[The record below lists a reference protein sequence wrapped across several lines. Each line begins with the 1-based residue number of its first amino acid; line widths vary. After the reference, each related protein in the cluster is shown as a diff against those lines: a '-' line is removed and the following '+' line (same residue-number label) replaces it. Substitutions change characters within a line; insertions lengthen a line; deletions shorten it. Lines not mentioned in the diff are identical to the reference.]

1 MRADRENSCQDKQI
15 FKEALNNRSVI
26 YLERVDITA
35 SVRMISRCCKQRQ
48 TFSLEA
54 ATVLYSAVAAA
65 ASLANQLNKLS
76 KDGTWSLCYTEEVQ
90 RGRERERERKSF
102 AVSYQNKSS
111 WRFRWS
117 RELISPSLSNNAFT
131 LRQIIHL
138 TRPQQQRTF
147 RILVLFLIVL
157 RLAKQKSE
165 LKLTQLRVQ
174 FFF

>member
-76 KDGTWSLCYTEEVQ
+76 KDGT
-90 RGRERERERKSF
+90 
-102 AVSYQNKSS
+102 
-111 WRFRWS
+111 
-117 RELISPSLSNNAFT
+117 
-131 LRQIIHL
+131 
-138 TRPQQQRTF
+138 
-147 RILVLFLIVL
+147 
-157 RLAKQKSE
+157 
-165 LKLTQLRVQ
+165 
-174 FFF
+174 